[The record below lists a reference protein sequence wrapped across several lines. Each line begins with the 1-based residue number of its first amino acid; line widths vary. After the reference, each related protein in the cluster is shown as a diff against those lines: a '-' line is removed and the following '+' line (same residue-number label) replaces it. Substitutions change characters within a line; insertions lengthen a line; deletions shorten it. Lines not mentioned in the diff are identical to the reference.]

1 MRRHFLPI
9 CLTLV
14 TSGSLIFQSSNAHS
28 EVISLASHSIVFPLL
43 APKLSSA
50 YGPRNHPIKK
60 IRKHHSGVDLA
71 APEKSHVRSIRT
83 GRVVFA
89 GDLPGYGKT
98 VTVKHDDT
106 KVSLYG
112 HLSKISV
119 QIGQEVN
126 AGAVLGLVGS
136 TGAATGPHLHFEWR
150 ENGKPL
156 DPLKVFPS
164 LAEEPLG

>member
-1 MRRHFLPI
+1 MRKHLLPFSI
-9 CLTLV
+9 AIGI
-14 TSGSLIFQSSNAHS
+14 SGAFIFSVSNVQS
-28 EVISLASHSIVFPLL
+28 EVLSIARHSIVFPLL
-43 APKLSSA
+43 APKLSSK

-83 GRVVFA
+83 GTVVFA
-89 GDLPGYGKT
+89 GYLPGYGKT
-98 VTVKHDDT
+98 VTVKHHDT

-126 AGAVLGLVGS
+126 AGAILGLVGS

-156 DPLKVFPS
+156 DPLSVFPS